1 MFSIVGCRSV
11 TTSKMSGEK
20 PTVPGNI
27 SLYTMEKADCFR
39 TCFDYENCHYIAMEG
54 FSNGVYCMIYLTDG
68 LVNFTLTPQN
78 GAALYTIEC
87 TGNICIAVLIRYYR
101 H

>member
-1 MFSIVGCRSV
+1 MTI
-11 TTSKMSGEK
+11 SKILGEI

-27 SLYTMEKADCFR
+27 SLYTMERADCFR
-39 TCFDYENCHYIAMEG
+39 TCFDHENCHYVTMEA

-78 GAALYTIEC
+78 RASFYTIEC
-87 TGNICIAVLIRYYR
+87 TGNIHV
-101 H
+101 